1 MKKLSTRILFIF
13 ILTSLVLTGKLSG
26 QVTVQV
32 LTKTMSGDEQW
43 EPGMKL
49 EVNGENAEIFCTSHD
64 KNTIQ
69 WEVQLI
75 AKHPDKAIAE
85 DDLKNL
91 KLATGV
97 MGKKLV
103 LRNYI
108 EVEKNKARPE
118 SNLKTIYHIKLP
130 EGCPLTINNYFGKID
145 LENISGNLEI
155 NSEFAGI
162 SLSKVSGRTKIA
174 STFGDINA
182 ETISGWMDIESKR
195 SNISLTNISGTINI
209 DASLAEIKLDELNEI
224 TSLLL
229 EAEKSEVIIITENKF
244 RWLLDIDN
252 IEFSPPTWMKPSI
265 NENAGKTIEVN
276 FTEMPTKAL
285 IQISLKIGTLEI
297 K

>member
-13 ILTSLVLTGKLSG
+13 ILTSLISTGKLSG

-43 EPGMKL
+43 QPGMKL
-49 EVNGENAEIFCTSHD
+49 EVNGENAEIYCTSHD
-64 KNTIQ
+64 ENTIQ

-85 DDLKNL
+85 YDLKNL

-108 EVEKNKARPE
+108 EIEKNKARPE
-118 SNLKTIYHIKLP
+118 SNLKTIYHIKIP
-130 EGCPLTINNYFGKID
+130 KDCPLIINNYFGKID

-162 SLSKVSGRTKIA
+162 SLNQVSGRTKIA

-182 ETISGWMDIESKR
+182 EAISGWTDIESKR
-195 SNISLTNISGTINI
+195 ANITMTNISGTINI
-209 DASLAEIKLDELNEI
+209 DASLAEIKLDEFNEI
-224 TSLLL
+224 TSLML
-229 EAEKSEVIIITENKF
+229 EAEKSEVIIIAENKF
-244 RWLLDIDN
+244 RWLLDFN
-252 IEFSPPTWMKPSI
+252 NVEFSPPAWMKPSI
-265 NENAGKTIEVN
+265 NENAEKTIEVN
-276 FTEMPTKAL
+276 FTEMPSVPL
-285 IQISLKIGTLEI
+285 IQISLNIGTLEI